1 MDIEAPLAA
10 DVITIT
16 ITIIVATGPQLDIS
30 DAGL

>member
-16 ITIIVATGPQLDIS
+16 IIITTGSQLDVS

>member
-16 ITIIVATGPQLDIS
+16 ITIIITTGSQLDVS